1 MCPLRGRGIFVA
13 DTGAG
18 AGTDTGTRK
27 GVLVESSFKGILY
40 PARLPTFHRFA
51 APDAVA
57 HLVQWFWLP
66 EWDIEPGRS
75 SRQHVIAYPA
85 SNLVVQG
92 DAVEFSGPT
101 TRAAH
106 RDLTGKGWAVGAL
119 LRPAA
124 VPLFTDDPGALRDQE
139 TALPLEK
146 LHAAVSAAMDAPS
159 DEATPDGGSRRERA
173 VGAYVG
179 WLASLDVVPSEEALL
194 ANRMVDVI
202 ASEPDVLLIEDVA
215 RRLAV
220 SPRTLQRVAKKYV
233 GLSPSALIR
242 RRRLQDAAE
251 RARSDP
257 SADLA
262 AIAVELGY
270 ADHAHLSNDFRRY
283 LGFTPSMYRRAA
295 GERTPDAPMTG

>member
-1 MCPLRGRGIFVA
+1 L
-13 DTGAG
+13 
-18 AGTDTGTRK
+18 
-27 GVLVESSFKGILY
+27 ESSFKGILY
-40 PARLPTFHRFA
+40 PARLPTFHRLP

-57 HLVQWFWLP
+57 ELVEWFWIP

-92 DAVEFSGPT
+92 GGVGFSGPT
-101 TRAAH
+101 TRAGF
-106 RDLTGKGWAVGAL
+106 RDLSGKGWAVGAL

-124 VPLFTDDPGALRDQE
+124 VPLFTDNPEALRDQE
-139 TALPLEK
+139 VALRLDG
-146 LHAAVSAAMDAPS
+146 LHAAVSAAMDPLSPA
-159 DEATPDGGSRRERA
+159 ATPDDGARRERA
-173 VGAYVG
+173 VAAFAA
-179 WLASLDVVPSEEALL
+179 WLASRDVVPTEEALL
-194 ANRMVDVI
+194 ANRLVEVI
-202 ASEPDVLLIEDVA
+202 ASDREVLLIEDAA

-242 RRRLQDAAE
+242 RRRLQGAAE

-257 SADLA
+257 TADLA

-270 ADHAHLSNDFRRY
+270 ADHAHLTNDFRKY
-283 LGFTPSMYRRAA
+283 LGFTPSTYRRSA
-295 GERTPDAPMTG
+295 GEP